1 MDFDFTPYFN
11 SYEKIRA
18 AAEAAFENIKRAH
31 PDAVKCKLRCDD
43 CCHAVFDLS
52 FIEALYISYH
62 FNRQV
67 DESDRLRIIEK
78 ANQADRRVYKLKRE
92 AVKAARKGASEE
104 KIITK
109 MGKERVTCPLLSDEH
124 RCEMYHLRPITCR
137 VYGVPMAI
145 GGKGRTCGLSEFKP
159 GVPYPTINIDKL
171 NQSLYDLSAQLVR
184 ALESR
189 HARMA
194 EMLVPLSMALLTS
207 YNETYLG
214 IGPEPEPE
222 KPSRKRHRRGI
233 R

>member
-18 AAEAAFENIKRAH
+18 AAEAAFESIKDAY
-31 PDAVKCKLRCDD
+31 PDAVKCKLHCDD

-62 FNRQV
+62 FNREV
-67 DESDRLRIIEK
+67 EESDRLRIVEK
-78 ANQADRRVYKLKRE
+78 ANKADRRVYKLKRD
-92 AVKAARKGASEE
+92 AAKAARKGASEE
-104 KIITK
+104 RIITEI
-109 MGKERVTCPLLSDEH
+109 GKERVACPLLSDEQ

-145 GGKGRTCGLSEFKP
+145 GGKGRTCGLSQFKH
-159 GVPYPTINIDKL
+159 GQSYPTVNIDKL

-184 ALESR
+184 DLESR
-189 HARMA
+189 HVRMA
-194 EMLVPLSMALLTS
+194 EMLVPISMALLTR
-207 YNETYLG
+207 YDETYLG

-222 KPSRKRHRRGI
+222 KPARKRHRRGT